1 MDNEPITDPFPP
13 RDPLFPFVFTA
24 AELRYMVFPDEPAPQ
39 RRRRQERRA
48 A

>member
-1 MDNEPITDPFPP
+1 MDYDTNDDPYPP
-13 RDPLFPFVFTA
+13 RDPQFPFVFTA

-39 RRRRQERRA
+39 PGQRQEKRA